1 MKKLLSLAL
10 VLGLG
15 AMLMAGCNS
24 TSSGTAST
32 SVPATAAAT
41 SVAALA
47 STSLGIDNSILGV
60 FSYASVKTS
69 GMKLAAPTGIAYGS
83 DGWWACSN
91 VWDSGSGYSYNYD
104 YAFKAWDKAGTEIT
118 TAAGLKGVAEIEG
131 SDKVSKIWTFT
142 KFISTLTATS
152 GTVSITYQFGESKD
166 KPLKFEGIGT
176 ASYKIDGYTKYS
188 GSYAG
193 ESYDVIMNYSS
204 LTLTTAGY
212 PSGVVNFSF
221 KVSAGEAYAG
231 TITYDG
237 TSTATLA
244 ITSGGTGTYTVNLDS
259 GAVVAAMV
267 Y

>member
-1 MKKLLSLAL
+1 MKKVLSLTL

-15 AMLMAGCNS
+15 VMLFAGCNS

-91 VWDSGSGYSYNYD
+91 VWDYGSYSYNYD
-104 YAFKAWDKAGTEIT
+104 YAFKVWNAAGTEIT
-118 TAAGLKGVAEIEG
+118 TSAALKGVAPEGEG
-131 SDKVSKIWTFT
+131 SADVSKIWTFT
-142 KFISTLTATS
+142 KFVSTLTATS

-176 ASYKIDGYTKYS
+176 STYTINGYTKYS

-193 ESYDVIMNYSS
+193 ESYDVIMNYNS

-212 PSGVVNFSF
+212 PSGTVSFSF

-267 Y
+267 N

>member
-32 SVPATAAAT
+32 SVTATAAAT

-69 GMKLAAPTGIAYGS
+69 GMKIATPGDIAYGS
-83 DGWWACSN
+83 DGWWTCLNTWEASA
-91 VWDSGSGYSYNYD
+91 YSYRYE
-104 YAFKAWDKAGTEIT
+104 YAFKAWDKAGAEIK
-118 TAAGLKGVAEIEG
+118 TAAGLKGVAEMEG
-131 SDKVSKIWTFT
+131 SDKVSKMWTFT
-142 KFISTLTATS
+142 NFTTTWTATS

-193 ESYDVIMNYSS
+193 ESYDVIMNYNS

-212 PSGVVNFSF
+212 PSGTVSFSL

-267 Y
+267 N